1 MGASGYE
8 KKYNKRI
15 CFFEMNERKGLGFLC
30 FLPKTDSNE
39 KYQF

>member
-15 CFFEMNERKGLGFLC
+15 CFFEMNEKKGLVL
-30 FLPKTDSNE
+30 SS
-39 KYQF
+39 